1 MRDDERLP
9 LDGVRVVALAEG
21 IAGGY
26 ATKLLADA
34 GAAVVAIEP
43 PGGDPLRR
51 RGLSP
56 ESIDADGDGLLYRYL
71 RGGQRVGVLDLER
84 EADRSALLR
93 CYAECD
99 AVIDGRP
106 AGWLDAR
113 GLGAEALARVA
124 PGASWLSISSFGPDG
139 DWKDRATNDFTLQA
153 WCGSTAS
160 RGRPGLPPLACG
172 SDVVEWMSGTYAA
185 LGVAAALRAARR
197 DGQGTRVALSKLE
210 AITPTLTNA
219 GSVWGHFSNVWS
231 IPANEDVPS
240 IEPTADG
247 WIGYC
252 IFTAQQWKDFA
263 LLVER
268 PDWSEDPSL
277 THMFARIARAAEI
290 RAHVRDY
297 TRKHTT
303 EELLEKSEW
312 FRVPAA
318 PIGHGALLP
327 KLDHLIERGVF
338 TRNPRGGFLQP
349 RVPYVASTWKRPA
362 PRPAPTLAEARRDGA
377 AAIGGVDA
385 SARTGHDANAAAPR
399 DAGPSTA
406 TKATTR
412 RAATATVDRRARPL
426 DGVRVLDLTAFWA
439 GPYATF
445 FLGGLGAD
453 VIHVESVQRPDGMRF
468 GTHAQ
473 PTSPAWWEY
482 GPTFHSANTGKR
494 GLTLDLTRPRGVELL
509 LELVKQADVV
519 VENFSPRV
527 MDNFGIDW
535 AKLSAANPRLVYVRM
550 PAFGLDGPWR
560 NRVGFA
566 QTMEQVSGI
575 AWLTAYPATAGE
587 QAGPLTPRACADP
600 LAGLHAAW
608 AVLLGLAQRDATGAG
623 CEIES
628 AMVETLLAITAE
640 GVALHDATG
649 VLASGDGNRSPLAA
663 PQGLYP
669 GAGVD
674 AAGLPVWLALSV
686 ETDAQWRALAGAI
699 GRGDLA
705 ADPALAALAGRR
717 RAHDAIDEAIAAW
730 SRERT
735 PDEAV
740 AVLAKLGI
748 PCAPVTPYRLGT
760 RLPPIA
766 GSDFVQTVDHA
777 LAGPVPIPSLP
788 LRFEGMGGRAFAR
801 AAPRLGEHNREILQ
815 DLLGLDDAELA
826 RLAADAIIGDRPVG
840 L

>member
-1 MRDDERLP
+1 MSSDETRDASLDDRLP
-9 LDGVRVVALAEG
+9 LHGIRIVALADG

-26 ATKLLADA
+26 ASKLLTDA
-34 GAAVVAIEP
+34 GADVLAIEP

-56 ESIDADGDGLLYRYL
+56 GSFDADGDGLLFRYL
-71 RGGQRVGVLDLER
+71 RAGQRARVLDLET
-84 EADRSALLR
+84 AAGAAALLA
-93 CYAECD
+93 CYAGCD
-99 AVIDGRP
+99 AVLDGRP
-106 AGWLDAR
+106 VGWLAAR
-113 GLGAEALARVA
+113 GLGPEALARSA
-124 PGASWLSISSFGPDG
+124 PRACWLSLSSFGGAPG
-139 DWKDRATNDFTLQA
+139 WRDRAANDFTLQA
-153 WCGSTAS
+153 FCGSTAA

-172 SDVVEWMSGTYAA
+172 DDVFKWMAATYAA
-185 LGVAAALRAARR
+185 LGIAAALRAARR
-197 DGQGTRVALSKLE
+197 HGVGARADLSKLE

-219 GSVWGHFSNVWS
+219 GSVWGHFSKVWS

-247 WIGYC
+247 WIGFC

-268 PDWSEDPSL
+268 PDWSEDASL
-277 THMFARIARAAEI
+277 AHMFARIARAAEI
-290 RAHVRDY
+290 RAGVRDF

-303 EELLEKSEW
+303 DELLERTEW

-318 PIGHGALLP
+318 PIGHGAILP
-327 KLDHLIERGVF
+327 KLDHLAERGVF
-338 TRNPRGGFLQP
+338 LRNPRGGFLQP
-349 RVPYVASTWKRPA
+349 RVPYVSSTWPRPL
-362 PRPAPTLAEARRDGA
+362 PRPAPTLAEAGA
-377 AAIGGVDA
+377 AADAPAPSGAPIAPAPAGGL
-385 SARTGHDANAAAPR
+385 
-399 DAGPSTA
+399 
-406 TKATTR
+406 
-412 RAATATVDRRARPL
+412 RARPL

-468 GTHAQ
+468 GTHEK
-473 PTSPAWWEY
+473 PGSPGWWEH
-482 GPTFHSANTGKR
+482 GPTYHSANTGKR

-509 LELVKQADVV
+509 LELVKRADVV

-575 AWLTAYPATAGE
+575 AWLTAYPASTGE

-608 AVLLGLAQRDATGAG
+608 AVLLGLARRDATGAG

-640 GVALHDATG
+640 GVAEHDATG
-649 VLASGDGNRSPLAA
+649 RLPTGDGNRSSYAA

-669 GAGVD
+669 GAASD
-674 AAGLPVWLALSV
+674 AADAAEWLALSV

-699 GRGDLA
+699 GRADLA
-705 ADPALAALAGRR
+705 ADPAFATLAGRR
-717 RAHDAIDEAIAAW
+717 RAHDALDEAISAW
-730 SRERT
+730 SRTR
-735 PDEAV
+735 PPAAAVEA
-740 AVLAKLGI
+740 LAALGI

-766 GSDFVQTVDHA
+766 GSDFVQTVEHP
-777 LAGPVPIPSLP
+777 LAGPVPIPSQP
-788 LRFEGMGGRAFAR
+788 LRFEDMGDRRFAR
-801 AAPRLGEHNREILQ
+801 AAPLLGQHNRELLQ
-815 DLLGLDDAELA
+815 GLLGLDEAALA
-826 RLAADAIIGDRPVG
+826 QLASDAIIGERPVG
-840 L
+840 A